1 MTENKKS
8 PLENPLYTLIIGV
21 LKGFTT
27 SMWRVS
33 GEGSGGVS
41 RAFGEDLWNL
51 MNMRAGLIGEEIDK
65 TNPQAAMKSFEKFL
79 TEVYQSADGINY
91 TVGDEMV
98 DMDVCNCKIH
108 DYTDYLEENDVPRSA
123 GCPYALA
130 AIAMMEDVLGNPYI
144 IDDIKREDLNC
155 KISLKGF

>member
-1 MTENKKS
+1 
-8 PLENPLYTLIIGV
+8 
-21 LKGFTT
+21 
-27 SMWRVS
+27 
-33 GEGSGGVS
+33 
-41 RAFGEDLWNL
+41 
-51 MNMRAGLIGEEIDK
+51 
-65 TNPQAAMKSFEKFL
+65 MKSFEKFL

>member
-1 MTENKKS
+1 MAENERN

-21 LKGFTT
+21 HKGFTT

-65 TNPQAAMKSFEKFL
+65 TSPQTAMKSFEKFL

-91 TVGDEMV
+91 TV
-98 DMDVCNCKIH
+98 
-108 DYTDYLEENDVPRSA
+108 
-123 GCPYALA
+123 
-130 AIAMMEDVLGNPYI
+130 
-144 IDDIKREDLNC
+144 
-155 KISLKGF
+155 

>member
-1 MTENKKS
+1 MTENGMS
-8 PLENPLYTLIIGV
+8 QLENPVYTLVTGV
-21 LKGFTT
+21 LKGFII

-65 TNPQAAMKSFEKFL
+65 SSPQTAMKSFEKFL
-79 TEVYQSADGINY
+79 IDVYQS
-91 TVGDEMV
+91 GDDIKYIIDDESLE
-98 DMDVCNCKIH
+98 MDVNNCKIH
-108 DYTDYLEENDVPRSA
+108 DYTDYIEEKGVPRSA

-130 AIAMMEDVLGNPYI
+130 ATAMMEDVTGDPYI
-144 IDDIKREDLNC
+144 IDSIDRKDLHC
-155 KISLKGF
+155 KISLKKF